1 MYYKT
6 TSRSF
11 RSVLATAT
19 LGAFA
24 CSLAAVCIAAE
35 PGDPPQITVKFAD
48 LQVSNPE
55 GAAALYARIQRA
67 ARLVCQS
74 TDPRNYSSPTHDACL
89 HDAIA
94 DAVAKVNCAA
104 LFNVYKAHNAQPMPI
119 VLAAAQNR

>member
-1 MYYKT
+1 MYNNT

-35 PGDPPQITVKFAD
+35 PTDPPQRTVKFAD
-48 LQVSNPE
+48 LNISNPE
-55 GAAALYARIQRA
+55 GAAVLYARIQRA
-67 ARLVCQS
+67 ALEVCHS
-74 TDPRNYSSPTHDACL
+74 IDERNFNSSAHDACL

-94 DAVAKVNCAA
+94 DAVAKVNCRA
-104 LFNVYKAHNAQPMPI
+104 LFIVYNANNAQPMPI
-119 VLAAAQNR
+119 VLAAAQKP